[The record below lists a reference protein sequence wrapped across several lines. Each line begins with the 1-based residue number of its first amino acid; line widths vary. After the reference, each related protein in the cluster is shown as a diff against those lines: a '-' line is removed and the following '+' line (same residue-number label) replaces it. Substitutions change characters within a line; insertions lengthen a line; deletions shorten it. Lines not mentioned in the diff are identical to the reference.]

1 MSTPSARGDDKD
13 VIEYREHIMNT
24 LNEQSAILGLMLSTS
39 IPDDNAVAH
48 LDTIALTASTALAAF
63 EPKVPGGQ
71 AKPEVWSSWLDFS
84 RRMND
89 FAKRTEQAAKVARE
103 RGKEEALSNILDA
116 LTCKSCHEVYR
127 TEKKK

>member
-116 LTCKSCHEVYR
+116 LTCKGCHEVYR